1 MAPASRHCSAPSS
14 ARSPYQRRRCAST
27 ARRSAGARKSP
38 SSAAGSPGCRK
49 AADCAQASPW
59 RRIYYWPRAMAGAG
73 RGPWCDCI
81 ASFPRSRLSS
91 RARRPRCRADS
102 NSLWRW
108 VGRWS
113 AIRPICFATKSRLAC
128 RRSLS
133 MPSTACWRPSS
144 ATASPLSSSSRMCA
158 ARLRVR
164 LAITACRRGAWCSK
178 ANPARP
184 ITRRSRQPISEFD
197 VLIFAETFL
206 NGLMLGALYALF
218 GLGLSLSLGVMR
230 MINIAH
236 GDLIVVGA
244 YLTSVA
250 TGLFGVDP
258 IPSVLVVGPAMFA
271 LGWLMQRLLLNRVV
285 GRGPLAP
292 LLLTF
297 GLSIVLQNLLQE
309 IFTADTRSLRAGD
322 LAQLGVNISG
332 VSIGVL
338 PLLSM
343 FASITLLGTTHWL
356 IGHTH
361 FGRQARAVSDD
372 PETARLVGV
381 NDRRFFALV
390 TGFIFA
396 TIGIA
401 AVLYAIRTP
410 FSPTAGPER
419 LLYSFES
426 VVLGG
431 LGNIWGT
438 LVGGI
443 VIGVAQ
449 LFGAKI
455 SSGLWPFFGHLIL
468 LIVLLARPQGLFGRA
483 AS

>member
-1 MAPASRHCSAPSS
+1 
-14 ARSPYQRRRCAST
+14 
-27 ARRSAGARKSP
+27 
-38 SSAAGSPGCRK
+38 
-49 AADCAQASPW
+49 
-59 RRIYYWPRAMAGAG
+59 
-73 RGPWCDCI
+73 
-81 ASFPRSRLSS
+81 
-91 RARRPRCRADS
+91 
-102 NSLWRW
+102 
-108 VGRWS
+108 
-113 AIRPICFATKSRLAC
+113 
-128 RRSLS
+128 
-133 MPSTACWRPSS
+133 
-144 ATASPLSSSSRMCA
+144 
-158 ARLRVR
+158 
-164 LAITACRRGAWCSK
+164 
-178 ANPARP
+178 
-184 ITRRSRQPISEFD
+184 

-258 IPSVLVVGPAMFA
+258 IPSLLLVVPAMFA

-455 SSGLWPFFGHLIL
+455 SSGLGPFFGHLIF

>member
-1 MAPASRHCSAPSS
+1 M
-14 ARSPYQRRRCAST
+14 Q
-27 ARRSAGARKSP
+27 
-38 SSAAGSPGCRK
+38 
-49 AADCAQASPW
+49 
-59 RRIYYWPRAMAGAG
+59 
-73 RGPWCDCI
+73 
-81 ASFPRSRLSS
+81 
-91 RARRPRCRADS
+91 
-102 NSLWRW
+102 
-108 VGRWS
+108 
-113 AIRPICFATKSRLAC
+113 
-128 RRSLS
+128 
-133 MPSTACWRPSS
+133 
-144 ATASPLSSSSRMCA
+144 
-158 ARLRVR
+158 
-164 LAITACRRGAWCSK
+164 
-178 ANPARP
+178 
-184 ITRRSRQPISEFD
+184 
-197 VLIFAETFL
+197 IFAETLL

-218 GLGLSLSLGVMR
+218 GLGLSLSLGVMG

-244 YLTSVA
+244 YLTGVA
-250 TGLFGVDP
+250 MGLFGIDA
-258 IPSVLVVGPAMFA
+258 IAALSLVIPAMFVI
-271 LGWLMQRLLLNRVV
+271 GWLMQQLLLNRVV

-309 IFTADTRSLRAGD
+309 IFTADTRSLQAGD

-343 FASITLLGTTHWL
+343 LVSIALLGATHWL

-372 PETARLVGV
+372 PDTARLVGV

-401 AVLYAIRTP
+401 AVLYAVRTP

-438 LVGGI
+438 LVGGL

-455 SSGLWPFFGHLIL
+455 SSGLGPFFGHLVFL
-468 LIVLLARPQGLFGRA
+468 VVLLARPRGLFGRA
-483 AS
+483 VP

>member
-1 MAPASRHCSAPSS
+1 M
-14 ARSPYQRRRCAST
+14 
-27 ARRSAGARKSP
+27 
-38 SSAAGSPGCRK
+38 
-49 AADCAQASPW
+49 
-59 RRIYYWPRAMAGAG
+59 
-73 RGPWCDCI
+73 
-81 ASFPRSRLSS
+81 
-91 RARRPRCRADS
+91 
-102 NSLWRW
+102 
-108 VGRWS
+108 
-113 AIRPICFATKSRLAC
+113 
-128 RRSLS
+128 
-133 MPSTACWRPSS
+133 
-144 ATASPLSSSSRMCA
+144 
-158 ARLRVR
+158 
-164 LAITACRRGAWCSK
+164 
-178 ANPARP
+178 
-184 ITRRSRQPISEFD
+184 
-197 VLIFAETFL
+197 LIFAETFL

-258 IPSVLVVGPAMFA
+258 IPSLLLVVPAMFA

-372 PETARLVGV
+372 PPVPSGC
-381 NDRRFFALV
+381 
-390 TGFIFA
+390 FILLNPSCS
-396 TIGIA
+396 A
-401 AVLYAIRTP
+401 ASAI
-410 FSPTAGPER
+410 FGER
-419 LLYSFES
+419 LS
-426 VVLGG
+426 
-431 LGNIWGT
+431 
-438 LVGGI
+438 
-443 VIGVAQ
+443 
-449 LFGAKI
+449 
-455 SSGLWPFFGHLIL
+455 
-468 LIVLLARPQGLFGRA
+468 A